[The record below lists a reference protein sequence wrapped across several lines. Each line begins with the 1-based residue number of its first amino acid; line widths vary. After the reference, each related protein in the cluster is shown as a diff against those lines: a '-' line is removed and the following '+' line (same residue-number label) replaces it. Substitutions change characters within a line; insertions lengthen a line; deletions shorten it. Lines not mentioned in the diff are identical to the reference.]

1 MKTMTLL
8 ATLALVALV
17 SGATP
22 ASALDMAQIPEGGAA
37 CSNCAT
43 PMPPAERI
51 ADAGLTISRVWERS
65 QHPDHVIRILPKGG

>member
-1 MKTMTLL
+1 MKTITLL
-8 ATLALVALV
+8 AALALVALV
-17 SGATP
+17 SGTP
-22 ASALDMAQIPEGGAA
+22 AAAHRMAQTPEGGAA

-43 PMPPAERI
+43 RMLPARRI